1 MDDTTHTLGDLQL
14 AIMRVLWQRG
24 EAAAAEVHEALLAE
38 RGLAP
43 TTIATMLTKME
54 RKGVVAHR
62 AEGRR
67 FLYRPTVSEPQVRSS
82 MVGELTERLFGGDRV
97 ALVSHLLAEHDLDPA
112 ELAELRRL
120 TDRVGTAPVN
130 APHGAEKQMDA
141 PDEHP
146 SEEEG
151 RP

>member
-1 MDDTTHTLGDLQL
+1 MTEETHTLGDLQL

-54 RKGVVAHR
+54 KKGVVAHR

-67 FLYRPTVSEPQVRSS
+67 FLYSPTVSEPQVRRS

-97 ALVSHLLAEHDLDPA
+97 ALVSHLLAEHELDPA

-120 TDRVGTAPVN
+120 TEAQTDHPA
-130 APHGAEKQMDA
+130 D
-141 PDEHP
+141 DE
-146 SEEEG
+146 EA

>member
-38 RGLAP
+38 RCLAP

-54 RKGVVAHR
+54 RKGVVDHR

-67 FLYRPTVSEPQVRSS
+67 FVYRPTVSEPQVRRS

-97 ALVSHLLAEHDLDPA
+97 ALVSHLLAEHDLDAA
-112 ELAELRRL
+112 ELDELRRL
-120 TDRVGTAPVN
+120 TDRVAAAPAN
-130 APHGAEKQMDA
+130 APYGAEQPPIA
-141 PDEHP
+141 PDEYAP
-146 SEEEG
+146 DEEE

>member
-1 MDDTTHTLGDLQL
+1 MDQATHTLGDLQL
-14 AIMRVLWQRG
+14 AIMRVLWQRE
-24 EAAAAEVHEALLAE
+24 EAAVTEVHEALLDE

-43 TTIATMLTKME
+43 TTIATMLSKME

-67 FLYRPTVSEPQVRSS
+67 FLYRPTVSEPQVRRS

-97 ALVSHLLAEHDLDPA
+97 ALVSHLLAEHALDPA

-120 TDRVGTAPVN
+120 TEQAP
-130 APHGAEKQMDA
+130 AGAET
-141 PDEHP
+141 DEHD
-146 SEEEG
+146 EEG
-151 RP
+151 RI

>member
-1 MDDTTHTLGDLQL
+1 MDQTTHTLGDLQL
-14 AIMRVLWQRG
+14 AIMRILWERQ
-24 EAAAAEVHEALLAE
+24 EAAVAEVHEALLDE

-43 TTIATMLTKME
+43 TTIATMLSKME

-67 FLYRPTVSEPQVRSS
+67 FVYRPTVSEPQVRRS

-97 ALVSHLLAEHDLDPA
+97 ALVSHLLAEHALDPA

-120 TDRVGTAPVN
+120 T
-130 APHGAEKQMDA
+130 EDA
-141 PDEHP
+141 PAVARTDDRD
-146 SEEEG
+146 EEE
-151 RP
+151 RT

>member
-1 MDDTTHTLGDLQL
+1 MEDTTTHTLGDLQL
-14 AIMRVLWQRG
+14 AIMRVLWERG

-43 TTIATMLTKME
+43 TTIATMLAKME

-67 FLYRPTVSEPQVRSS
+67 FLYRPTVSEPQVRRS

-112 ELAELRRL
+112 ELAELFRL
-120 TDRVGTAPVN
+120 TAAAEPAGDDTAA
-130 APHGAEKQMDA
+130 APTAVRD
-141 PDEHP
+141 
-146 SEEEG
+146 EEG